1 MELIFNL
8 EFFKPTIQFITGV
21 DEVGRGALAGPLMA
35 GAVGFDLLKMRSIQK
50 TNWHHKVND
59 SKKLSE
65 KVRNELSLAIRENLA
80 HAIGSVSAAEIDNWG
95 LTRANQVAIRR
106 AMEKLPKADLI
117 IGDGNLEVP
126 RSFAEYRAIV
136 KADQTV
142 WLVAAASIIA
152 KVERD
157 NLMHN
162 LHAKYPDYGFDKH
175 VGYGTKYHR
184 DAIREY
190 GLSDIHRKCFKLT

>member
-1 MELIFNL
+1 MLSNFN
-8 EFFKPTIQFITGV
+8 FFTNQIIFITGV
-21 DEVGRGALAGPLMA
+21 DEVGRGALAGPMMA
-35 GAVGFDLLKMRSIQK
+35 GAVGFDLPKMRSIEK
-50 TNWHHKVND
+50 TDWHYKVND

-65 KVRNELSLAIRENLA
+65 KIRNELSQAIRENLP
-80 HAIGSVSAAEIDNWG
+80 HAIGCVSSAEIDSWG

-136 KADQTV
+136 KADQAV

-157 NLMHN
+157 NLMCEFHK
-162 LHAKYPDYGFDKH
+162 KYPEYGFDKH
-175 VGYGTKYHR
+175 VGYGTKFHR
-184 DAIREY
+184 DAILEH
-190 GLSDIHRKCFKLT
+190 GPCEIHRTCFKLI

>member
-1 MELIFNL
+1 MLSNFN
-8 EFFKPTIQFITGV
+8 FFTNQIIFITGV
-21 DEVGRGALAGPLMA
+21 DEVGRGALAGPMMA
-35 GAVGFDLLKMRSIQK
+35 GAVGYNRKLYQIVERSEWSK
-50 TNWHHKVND
+50 KVND

-65 KVRNELSLAIRENLA
+65 KIRNELSLAIRENLP
-80 HAIGSVSAAEIDNWG
+80 HAIGSVSSGEIDDWG

-117 IGDGNLEVP
+117 IGDGNLEIP

-157 NLMHN
+157 NLMRN
-162 LHAKYPDYGFDKH
+162 LHEKYSEYGFDRH
-175 VGYGTKYHR
+175 VGYGTKFHR
-184 DAIREY
+184 EAINRY
-190 GLSDIHRKCFKLT
+190 GICPIHRTGFKLT